1 VKKHKD
7 LVLYLRSRGLRMT
20 PSKQLLI
27 QFFLDDNQNRHV
39 PFREL
44 QAYMQKFLP
53 DVDRTTIYRNI
64 EKFIALDLIQELDLP
79 KTGKVYQY
87 VFGKKMQ
94 HYYICKVCGKANKGN
109 RELFGKIERALKDVH
124 GFSKANLSVI
134 FYGSCTKCARSAQDR
149 APLAEARMQ

>member
-1 VKKHKD
+1 MKKHKD

-27 QFFLDDNQNRHV
+27 QFFLDNQSRHV

-44 QAYMQKFLP
+44 QAFMQKALP
-53 DVDRTTIYRNI
+53 DVDRTTVYRNI
-64 EKFIALDLIQELDLP
+64 EKFIALELIQELDLP
-79 KTGKVYQY
+79 KIGKVYQY

-94 HYYICKVCGKANKGN
+94 HYYICKSCGKANRGN
-109 RELFGKIERALKDVH
+109 HELFAKIERALKDVH

-134 FYGSCTKCARSAQDR
+134 FYGTCTKCTRSSVSR
-149 APLAEARMQ
+149 AIPSEARAF